1 MLATSPLTHEPLGCI
16 KNQAIA
22 EYYKKKNFNEQVTL
36 SKYSSYTLCQRQKGI
51 LKSKNNFE
59 RIFIHSHCIESL
71 FQ

>member
-36 SKYSSYTLCQRQKGI
+36 SKYSSYTLCQRAKGYI
-51 LKSKNNFE
+51 KKQE
-59 RIFIHSHCIESL
+59 
-71 FQ
+71 